1 MAVLYRRSLV
11 FMPAPSLP
19 TRHAC
24 ESWRKL
30 RAAAAAALLLLAI
43 AGSPAFAQTPGGHGD
58 SPAAS
63 GAEGQPTRP
72 ADAHGEAPV
81 SEQAVAEGHTGEEQ
95 HHESPW
101 GLIGRIVNFVLLAG
115 TLVYFLRK
123 PFADYLA
130 RRDTQIRSDLVTAAT
145 MKEEAARQLAQIQAH
160 MKQLPGELEALRARG
175 QEEIAAEEARIRE
188 AAAADRERLLEQ
200 TRREIELQL
209 RIARRELVT
218 HAADLAVHVARE
230 RIRSRI
236 TDDDQR
242 RLVDRYLAQ
251 VKVHD

>member
-1 MAVLYRRSLV
+1 
-11 FMPAPSLP
+11 MPAPPSP

-30 RAAAAAALLLLAI
+30 RVAAAAALLLLAL
-43 AGSPAFAQTPGGHGD
+43 AGVPGVAQTSGAHGAT
-58 SPAAS
+58 PVAS
-63 GAEGQPTRP
+63 GGGQPGQP
-72 ADAHGEAPV
+72 ADHGEAPV

-101 GLIGRIVNFVLLAG
+101 GLIGKIVNFALLAG

-123 PFADYLA
+123 PFSDYLS

-145 MKEEAARQLAQIQAH
+145 MKEEAARQLAEIEAR

-175 QEEIAAEEARIRE
+175 HDEIAAEEVRIRE

-218 HAADLAVHVARE
+218 HAADLAVQVARE

-236 TDDDQR
+236 TDDDQL

-251 VKVHD
+251 VKGHE